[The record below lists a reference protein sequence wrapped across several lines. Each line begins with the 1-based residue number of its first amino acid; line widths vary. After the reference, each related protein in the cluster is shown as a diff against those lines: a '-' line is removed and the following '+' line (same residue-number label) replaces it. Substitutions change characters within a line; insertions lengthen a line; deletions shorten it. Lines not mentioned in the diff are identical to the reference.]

1 MDLREAKIN
10 LLEKLNELKEEQTSN
25 ASLNNSRLE
34 FQSQIVGGKETEGIY
49 GLIRPPSGNRQFK
62 QAADDGQPRDRVQ
75 K

>member
-34 FQSQIVGGKETEGIY
+34 FQSQIVGGRK
-49 GLIRPPSGNRQFK
+49 
-62 QAADDGQPRDRVQ
+62 
-75 K
+75 